1 MNFNQRRFMVWLE
14 VCNQLVVDKL
24 GVGINDLEDFLW
36 RDRFDDD
43 YTPEE
48 AVEEFL
54 ESLGVY

>member
-1 MNFNQRRFMVWLE
+1 MVWLE